1 MYSSNN
7 MNNFKKSSMHKISNN
22 FIVKKSELEDKNIVT
37 INNNYKIVNNNYKT
51 VNNNYKTVNNSYKTV
66 NNSYKTVNNSYKTV
80 NNSYKTVNN
89 SYKTVNNNYKT
100 VNNNYK
106 TEPIIENTLEKN
118 NIITNNWK
126 HYLPKIIF
134 DKLFPAPEKIELLH
148 PQYVKQIEKK
158 KEQKEQIIK
167 DTEEIKKISRAK
179 KNNKIIEQ
187 NIPGTEAW
195 FLNNFPGKLWPS
207 HPLSNRL
214 ELEWGLVKITK
225 SLQIIGI
232 INDITITNI
241 KPYKQYCG
249 KKSSGG
255 GKYKRLKSKNI
266 KRKSCTGLCENLR
279 TIQKQSESHKDN
291 IFGKKD
297 NNNREND
304 SSCEILFPA
313 AFYKIPNLSKD
324 EYKLF
329 HVVPQKDFALCKSFN
344 VLSDEI
350 KRFCSNNKDD
360 DDDNIFF
367 DYDEDT
373 IDNIELE
380 GIEIND
386 EYDDEI
392 INKMDFITKQALL
405 IKTKNKQLGNTKEAR
420 KAKKNQQ
427 RAINMKNNYLNEEN
441 DLITACDPS
450 TGYEIGYYDKD
461 GNIIDYNNITNT
473 IINDESSDESNDESS
488 DESIELKNEISETNN
503 FALDENYCIKPNT
516 HKKKK
521 VFTKTLKKK
530 TEKRFNDDFD
540 DL

>member
-7 MNNFKKSSMHKISNN
+7 MNNFKKSSMRKISNN
-22 FIVKKSELEDKNIVT
+22 SIVKKSELEDKNIVT
-37 INNNYKIVNNNYKT
+37 IINNNYNTVNNNYKT
-51 VNNNYKTVNNSYKTV
+51 VNNNYKTVNN
-66 NNSYKTVNNSYKTV
+66 N
-80 NNSYKTVNN
+80 
-89 SYKTVNNNYKT
+89 YKTVNNNYNYKT
-100 VNNNYK
+100 VNNNYNYNYKTNNNNYK

-126 HYLPKIIF
+126 HYLPKKIF
-134 DKLFPAPEKIELLH
+134 DKLFPEPEEIELLH

-158 KEQKEQIIK
+158 KEQKEQLIK
-167 DTEEIKKISRAK
+167 DKEEIKKISKVK

-195 FLNNFPGKLWPS
+195 FLTNFPGKLWPT

-232 INDITITNI
+232 INDITVTNI

-255 GKYKRLKSKNI
+255 GKYKRLRSKNI

-360 DDDNIFF
+360 DDNIFF

-386 EYDDEI
+386 EYDDDI

-441 DLITACDPS
+441 DLITACDLT
-450 TGYEIGYYDKD
+450 TGDVIGYYDKD
-461 GNIIDYNNITNT
+461 GNIIDYNNT
-473 IINDESSDESNDESS
+473 IINDESNNESNNEYSDESS
-488 DESIELKNEISETNN
+488 DESIEVKNEISETNN
-503 FALDENYCIKPNT
+503 FALDENYRIKPNT
-516 HKKKK
+516 QSLYKNFKKKNR
-521 VFTKTLKKK
+521 KKI
-530 TEKRFNDDFD
+530 
-540 DL
+540 